1 MRRWRLCRR
10 NTRRS
15 LHRFGATRSV
25 ALVVWSALA
34 VYVAASRSLRICSHL
49 ILSSR
54 WPQFE
59 IVDTKYYLFSFF
71 FFSRVVLVD
80 ATLSIDR
87 LHCLLRTG
95 LLTSWKNSTNKSAAM
110 ISDAKNPYLNIFGKT
125 ITARQRWWSWK
136 QSKLFLKN
144 YFISNKT
151 LFDENKTFIIEK

>member
-1 MRRWRLCRR
+1 MLQQSGVIADFDGMTVVSGINKQTNKQETKSFNKAKNIFCRQRFSKRSICARTQHCDLSCTDTVRITILKNLIYAYDVRSLCKERERVRRWRLCRR

-71 FFSRVVLVD
+71 FF
-80 ATLSIDR
+80 
-87 LHCLLRTG
+87 
-95 LLTSWKNSTNKSAAM
+95 
-110 ISDAKNPYLNIFGKT
+110 
-125 ITARQRWWSWK
+125 
-136 QSKLFLKN
+136 
-144 YFISNKT
+144 
-151 LFDENKTFIIEK
+151 